1 MISGQY
7 VTNALYGAYR
17 LARADTN
24 GLSYFD
30 NSTAGFWRSFFA
42 AVLIA
47 PLFLILLIIRFNVDD
62 IGASAV
68 RFYTIEAIAYVIGW
82 VLFPLVVFYLVETLA
97 KQERYVG
104 FIIAYN
110 WAAVLQNGF
119 YLPFAILFQLGLIPG
134 EAAGLLNLL
143 LLGLVLAYTWFVAKS
158 ALDISG
164 AVAGGIII
172 LDVGLWVAL
181 TVITESFLK
190 SAT

>member
-1 MISGQY
+1 MINGQY

-17 LARADTN
+17 LARADTS

-30 NSTAGFWRSFFA
+30 SSVAGFWRSFFA

-47 PLFLILLIIRFNVDD
+47 PLFMILLIIRYSVDQ
-62 IGASAV
+62 ISAGAV
-68 RFYTIEAIAYVIGW
+68 RFYTIETIAYVIGW
-82 VLFPLVVFYLVETLA
+82 VLFPLVVFYLVQTL
-97 KQERYVG
+97 KKEEQYVG
-104 FIIAYN
+104 FIVAYN

-119 YLPFAILFQLGLIPG
+119 YLPFAILFQLGMISS
-134 EAAGLLNLL
+134 EAAGPLNLI
-143 LLGLVLAYTWFVAKS
+143 LLGLVLAYTWFVAKT

-190 SAT
+190 PAI

>member
-30 NSTAGFWRSFFA
+30 NSAAGFWRSFFA

-47 PLFLILLIIRFNVDD
+47 PLFLILLIIRFSVDD
-62 IGASAV
+62 IGASAI
-68 RFYTIEAIAYVIGW
+68 RFYTFEAIAYVIGW
-82 VLFPLVVFYLVETLA
+82 VLFPLVVFYLVETLG

-181 TVITESFLK
+181 TVITESFLR

>member
-1 MISGQY
+1 MIIGQY

-47 PLFLILLIIRFNVDD
+47 PLFLILLIIRFSVDD
-62 IGASAV
+62 IGANVV
-68 RFYTIEAIAYVIGW
+68 RFYTVEAIAYVIGW
-82 VLFPLVVFYLVETLA
+82 VLFPLVVFYLVETLG

-143 LLGLVLAYTWFVAKS
+143 LLGIVLAYTWFVAKS

>member
-1 MISGQY
+1 MIGGQY

-47 PLFLILLIIRFNVDD
+47 PLFLILLIIRFSVDD
-62 IGASAV
+62 IGASPV
-68 RFYTIEAIAYVIGW
+68 RFYTVEAIAYVIGW
-82 VLFPLVVFYLVETLA
+82 VLFPLVVFYLVETLG
-97 KQERYVG
+97 KQERYMG

-119 YLPFAILFQLGLIPG
+119 YLPFAILFQLGLIPV
-134 EAAGLLNLL
+134 EAAGILNLL
-143 LLGLVLAYTWFVAKS
+143 LLGLVLAYTWFVAKA

>member
-1 MISGQY
+1 MINSQY

-17 LARADTN
+17 LARGDKT
-24 GLSYFD
+24 GLFYFD
-30 NSTAGFWRSFFA
+30 TSIAGFWRSFFA

-47 PLFLILLIIRFNVDD
+47 TLFLILLIIRFSVDD
-62 IGASAV
+62 IGAGPI

-82 VLFPLVVFYLVETLA
+82 VLFPLVAYYLVQTLE
-97 KQERYVG
+97 KEEQYVC
-104 FIIAYN
+104 FIVAYN

-119 YLPFAILFQLGLIPG
+119 YLPFAILFQLGMIPG
-134 EAAGLLNLL
+134 EAAGILNLI
-143 LLGLVLAYTWFVAKS
+143 LLGLVLAYTWYVTRT

-164 AVAGGIII
+164 AVAGGIVV

-190 SAT
+190 TTN

>member
-1 MISGQY
+1 M
-7 VTNALYGAYR
+7 
-17 LARADTN
+17 
-24 GLSYFD
+24 
-30 NSTAGFWRSFFA
+30 
-42 AVLIA
+42 
-47 PLFLILLIIRFNVDD
+47 
-62 IGASAV
+62 
-68 RFYTIEAIAYVIGW
+68 
-82 VLFPLVVFYLVETLA
+82 
-97 KQERYVG
+97 G

-110 WAAVLQNGF
+110 WAAVLQNSF
-119 YLPFAILFQLGLIPG
+119 YLPFAILVQLGLIPS

>member
-30 NSTAGFWRSFFA
+30 NSNAGFWRSFYA

-68 RFYTIEAIAYVIGW
+68 RFYTIETILEYPISSLENESQYHQYRAT
-82 VLFPLVVFYLVETLA
+82 YLR
-97 KQERYVG
+97 QYRPRG
-104 FIIAYN
+104 
-110 WAAVLQNGF
+110 LQ
-119 YLPFAILFQLGLIPG
+119 
-134 EAAGLLNLL
+134 
-143 LLGLVLAYTWFVAKS
+143 
-158 ALDISG
+158 
-164 AVAGGIII
+164 
-172 LDVGLWVAL
+172 
-181 TVITESFLK
+181 
-190 SAT
+190 

>member
-1 MISGQY
+1 MISGKY
-7 VTNALYGAYR
+7 LTTALYGAYR
-17 LARADTN
+17 LALADKD

-47 PLFLILLIIRFNVDD
+47 PLFLILLIIRFSVDD

-68 RFYTIEAIAYVIGW
+68 RFYIIEVIAYIIGW
-82 VLFPLVVFYLVETLA
+82 VLFPLIVFYLVETLG

-110 WAAVLQNGF
+110 WAAVLQNSL
-119 YLPFAILFQLGLIPG
+119 YLPFAIFFQVGLIPS
-134 EAAGLLNLL
+134 EAAGLLNLI
-143 LLGLVLAYTWFVAKS
+143 LLGLVLAYTWFVAKT

-164 AVAGGIII
+164 TVAGGIII
-172 LDVGLWVAL
+172 LDVGLWLAL

-190 SAT
+190 SAI

>member
-17 LARADTN
+17 LARGDTT

-30 NSTAGFWRSFFA
+30 TSTAGFWRSFFA

-47 PLFLILLIIRFNVDD
+47 PLVLILLVIRFSVDD
-62 IGASAV
+62 IGAGAV

-82 VLFPLVVFYLVETLA
+82 VLFPVVVFYLVQTLE
-97 KQERYVG
+97 KEERYVG
-104 FIIAYN
+104 FIVAYN
-110 WAAVLQNGF
+110 WAAVLQNGV
-119 YLPFAILFQLGLIPG
+119 YLPFAILFQIGVIPG
-134 EAAGLLNLL
+134 EAAGLLNLI
-143 LLGLVLAYTWFVAKS
+143 LLGLVLAYTWFVAKN

-172 LDVGLWVAL
+172 LDVGLWVSL

-190 SAT
+190 PAI

>member
-1 MISGQY
+1 MRCTVPIGLHARIQ
-7 VTNALYGAYR
+7 TACLTLIIAL
-17 LARADTN
+17 L
-24 GLSYFD
+24 
-30 NSTAGFWRSFFA
+30 GFGDLFRGRPDC
-42 AVLIA
+42 

-68 RFYTIEAIAYVIGW
+68 RFYTIETIAYIIGW
-82 VLFPLVVFYLVETLA
+82 VLFPLVVFYLVETLG
-97 KQERYVG
+97 KQERYAG

-181 TVITESFLK
+181 TVITESFLR

>member
-30 NSTAGFWRSFFA
+30 NSAAGFWRSFFA

-47 PLFLILLIIRFNVDD
+47 PLFLILLIIRFSVDD
-62 IGASAV
+62 IGASAI
-68 RFYTIEAIAYVIGW
+68 RFYTFEAIAYVIGW
-82 VLFPLVVFYLVETLA
+82 VLFPLVVFYLVETLG

-143 LLGLVLAYTWFVAKS
+143 LLGLVLTYTWFVAKS

-181 TVITESFLK
+181 TVITESFLR